1 MCGKEH
7 YDENFSHHCT
17 KVRHIAFFPKKL
29 LRKKDQEQLFFF
41 STINIQK
48 KYLNL
53 HVFLHV
59 YNKTTKKP

>member
-48 KYLNL
+48 K
-53 HVFLHV
+53 
-59 YNKTTKKP
+59 